1 MSENL
6 FKTFLKPSPDSSPYS
21 LTELQSGTLQEWF
34 SRHAFDLVIDY
45 SQFLLYLSFSL
56 SMILFF
62 RRRLSPKL
70 IAGAFALALV
80 IFRYGENQTL
90 GHLLLPEGANPQLV
104 PTFLAGI
111 AASGLTLLVVVR
123 RWRTLDRIIM
133 LGAQAAVIGTTLIFH
148 VVYGLLPVCQ
158 CLS

>member
-21 LTELQSGTLQEWF
+21 LTELQSGTFQEWF

-62 RRRLSPKL
+62 RRTLSPKL
-70 IAGAFALALV
+70 ITGAFALALV
-80 IFRYGENQTL
+80 IFRYGKTK
-90 GHLLLPEGANPQLV
+90 LLATCSFRKG
-104 PTFLAGI
+104 
-111 AASGLTLLVVVR
+111 
-123 RWRTLDRIIM
+123 RIRSSFQRSSP
-133 LGAQAAVIGTTLIFH
+133 A
-148 VVYGLLPVCQ
+148 LLPVGSSCW
-158 CLS
+158 SS